1 VACCA
6 LAFDVAIKD
15 VGAPN
20 TTAVAASQNNL
31 RREIVCDLI
40 CSLMMIPLA
49 YIPLVEQLRPPNE

>member
-40 CSLMMIPLA
+40 CSLMMIPWRI
-49 YIPLVEQLRPPNE
+49 YPWSNS